1 MAADDG
7 CAKAA
12 LDEALKPFQERASE
26 AEIRIV
32 KLEALLYNQDG
43 LNSGSEASSS
53 AMKDL
58 QSKLD
63 SVSAEY
69 LTEKEKVIK
78 HFASN
83 CRYLTTVNIYATTP
97 CLMNFV
103 EQEANHG
110 EREAP
115 VPHHPSYPCS
125 KRGRIKIEEA

>member
-12 LDEALKPFQERASE
+12 LVEALKPFQERASE
-26 AEIRIV
+26 AEIRIA

-63 SVSAEY
+63 SVSAEC
-69 LTEKEKVIK
+69 LTEKEKV
-78 HFASN
+78 FGQN
-83 CRYLTTVNIYATTP
+83 C
-97 CLMNFV
+97 
-103 EQEANHG
+103 
-110 EREAP
+110 
-115 VPHHPSYPCS
+115 
-125 KRGRIKIEEA
+125 IELLIETIDQNAMYTIVCFSPDPTLEDRR